1 MAIDRF
7 ELPRDDWYD
16 SQGRIYKDALI
27 ENFNALEE
35 KMLQIQSLDTIEV
48 EAADFESIS
57 LNDVTL
63 ADNDNKVI
71 NLKSLVSIL
80 GLTYY
85 PIECI
90 TSGKTIVKY
99 SFYDSNYDLQTLED
113 VKLDNLSDDVPFAVY
128 NLDSNNLMAVSSLNN
143 NSHVLIGTF
152 RGGSIDHVLSKGM
165 CDINILEPLSKMPVR
180 WRSGYTNRK
189 EDVIFYLTDPTRNI
203 CYAIHAKHGRKGGG
217 QTGCFVDQGE
227 PGFADNYY
235 AKTGISGKTNRKG
248 L

>member
-7 ELPRDDWYD
+7 ELPRNDWYD

-27 ENFNALEE
+27 ENFNALEQ
-35 KMLQIQSLDTIEV
+35 KMLQIQSLDAIEV
-48 EAADFESIS
+48 EATDFENIT
-57 LNDVTL
+57 LEDVTL
-63 ADNDNKVI
+63 EDNDNKVI
-71 NLKSLVSIL
+71 NLKSLISIL

-99 SFYDSNYDLQTLED
+99 SFYDSNYNLQIIEN
-113 VKLDNLSDDVPFAVY
+113 VKLDNLSDEVPYAVY
-128 NLDSNNLMAVSSLNN
+128 NLDSNELMAVATLVNDRQ
-143 NSHVLIGTF
+143 VLIGTF

-165 CDINILEPLSKMPVR
+165 CDVNILEPLSKMPVR
-180 WRSGYTNRK
+180 WRKGYTNRK
-189 EDVIFYLTDPTRNI
+189 EDVIFYLTDPTRYI

-217 QTGCFVDQGE
+217 QTACFVDQGE
-227 PGFADNYY
+227 PGFVDNYY
-235 AKTGISGKTNRKG
+235 VKTGISGKKKRKG